1 MTTPAIGREDDR
13 VKCSIAI
20 PAEFRARLI
29 NQDPAT
35 RSWLDEL
42 PELLGQTLSDWRLS
56 LVGNPSFGGT
66 SVVVPVSRPDGG
78 KAALK
83 LVSPVADAAHE
94 AKALQVLNGVGVVE
108 LYEYSPRCCAML
120 LELLDR
126 ARGSEQADPRR
137 MAEICGGIAAEIASI
152 PAPPD
157 APSLRVGA
165 PAWRVEFG
173 RQHARAEAEGRGL
186 PRAVFHR
193 AEDAIAELQGAPDA
207 RMTHGD
213 LSFDNLMQRP
223 DGTWVSID
231 PKYVRG
237 PAENE
242 AHTVV
247 RSVPW
252 CRLDGTDPVT
262 SSHLLIEAFC
272 SAGGLDT
279 GLAMRISHARFAA
292 SYYWETE
299 HGGDA
304 QNVDWLRLMTGDT
317 R

>member
-1 MTTPAIGREDDR
+1 MMDR
-13 VKCSIAI
+13 VESSITV

-29 NQDPAT
+29 SQSPAA
-35 RSWLDEL
+35 RPWLDEL
-42 PELLGQTLSDWRLS
+42 PGLLVQTLGAWRLS
-56 LVGNPSFGGT
+56 LIGAPRFGGT
-66 SVVVPVSRPDGG
+66 SVVVPVQRAEGRR
-78 KAALK
+78 AALK

-94 AKALQVLNGVGVVE
+94 AKSLQVLKGAGVVE
-108 LYEYSPRCCAML
+108 LYEYNPRHCALL
-120 LELLDR
+120 LELLDG
-126 ARGSEQADPRR
+126 ARGSERADSRR
-137 MAEICGGIAAEIASI
+137 MAEICGGVAAEIASV
-152 PAPPD
+152 PAPAD
-157 APSLRVGA
+157 APSLRAGA
-165 PAWRVEFG
+165 PAWRMEFG

-186 PRAVFHR
+186 PRAVFRR
-193 AEDAIAELQGAPDA
+193 AEDAIAELEGASDA

-213 LSFDNLMQRP
+213 LSFDNLIQRP
-223 DGTWVSID
+223 DGTWLSID
-231 PKYVRG
+231 PKYVCG

-262 SSHLLIEAFC
+262 SSRLLIEAFC
-272 SAGGLDT
+272 SAGGLDA

-304 QNVDWLRLMTGDT
+304 RNVEWLRLMTGGT
-317 R
+317 

>member
-1 MTTPAIGREDDR
+1 MMDR
-13 VKCSIAI
+13 VDSSITV
-20 PAEFRARLI
+20 PAGFRARLI
-29 NQDPAT
+29 SQNPAS
-35 RSWLDEL
+35 RSWLEEL
-42 PELLGQTLSDWRLS
+42 PGLLAQALDDWRVS
-56 LVGNPSFGGT
+56 PIGAPRFGGT
-66 SVVVPVSRPDGG
+66 SVVVPVRRPSGRR
-78 KAALK
+78 AALK
-83 LVSPVADAAHE
+83 LVSPVADAADE
-94 AKALQVLNGVGVVE
+94 ANALRVLKGAGVVE
-108 LYEYSPRCCAML
+108 LYEYSPRRCAML

-137 MAEICGGIAAEIASI
+137 MAEICGGVAAEIASV
-152 PAPPD
+152 PAPAD
-157 APSLRVGA
+157 APSLPAGA

-186 PRAVFHR
+186 PLPVFRR
-193 AEDAIAELQGAPDA
+193 AEDAIAELEGAPDA

-223 DGTWVSID
+223 DGSWVSID
-231 PKYVRG
+231 PKYVCG

-262 SSHLLIEAFC
+262 SSRLLIEAFC
-272 SAGGLDT
+272 SAGGLDA

-299 HGGDA
+299 HGGDTR
-304 QNVDWLRLMTGDT
+304 NVEWLRLMTGDT
-317 R
+317 G